1 MRKVNNWEN
10 VKAATEKVALPAGGY
25 VVTIMGAKVATYN
38 GNDGGTFEKLEV
50 SIDIAEGEFKDFYT
64 NDYRSQQSEDK
75 KWKGVLRQYL
85 PKEDGTEK
93 DEWTKSSLKALI
105 GAIEDSNPGYHWD
118 WDETK
123 LKGKK
128 AGCIFRNEEWKFD
141 DKTGFTAK
149 PFKFVSVEKIKTG
162 NYRLPKD
169 KLLNNSKAT
178 ADTSSANS
186 YKDIPDDDDLPF

>member
-10 VKAATEKVALPAGGY
+10 VKAATERVKLPVGGY
-25 VVTIMGAKVATYN
+25 IVNIMGAKVVEFD
-38 GNDGGTFEKLEV
+38 GKDGGKFEKLEI
-50 SIDIAEGEFKDFYT
+50 SIDIAEGEFKDFYA

-75 KWKGVLRQYL
+75 YWKGVLGQYS
-85 PKEDGTEK
+85 PKDDGSEN

-128 AGCIFRNEEWKFD
+128 VGCIFRNKEWEFNGT
-141 DKTGFTAK
+141 TGFTAK
-149 PFKFVSVEKIKTG
+149 PFKFISVEKIKTG

-169 KLLNNSKAT
+169 KLLNNSTAT
-178 ADTSSANS
+178 ADTSSASS
-186 YKDIPDDDDLPF
+186 YQDIPDDDLPF

>member
-1 MRKVNNWEN
+1 MKKIGNWEN
-10 VKAATEKVALPAGGY
+10 VKAATEKVALPVGGY
-25 VVTIMGAKVATYN
+25 IVNIMGAKVATYD
-38 GNDGGTFEKLEV
+38 GNDGGKFEKLEI
-50 SIDIAEGEFKDFYT
+50 SIDIAEGDFKDFYA

-128 AGCIFRNEEWKFD
+128 VGCIFRNEEWEYNG
-141 DKTGFTAK
+141 KTGFKAQA
-149 PFKFVSVEKIKTG
+149 FKFVSVEKIKTG

-169 KLLNNSKAT
+169 KLLNNSTAT
-178 ADTSSANS
+178 ADTSSASNF
-186 YKDIPDDDDLPF
+186 KDIPDDDLPF

>member
-1 MRKVNNWEN
+1 MKKINNWEN
-10 VKAATEKVALPAGGY
+10 VKAATERVALPVGGY
-25 VVTIMGAKVATYN
+25 IVNIMGAKVASYD
-38 GNDGGTFEKLEV
+38 GNDGGKFEKLEI
-50 SIDIAEGEFKDFYT
+50 SIDIAEGEFKDFYA
-64 NDYRSQQSEDK
+64 NDYRNQQSEDK

-128 AGCIFRNEEWKFD
+128 VGCIFRNEEWEYN
-141 DKTGFTAK
+141 DKSGFTAR

-162 NYRLPKD
+162 NFRLPKD
-169 KLLNNSKAT
+169 KLLNNSTAT
-178 ADTSSANS
+178 ADTSSANG
-186 YKDIPDDDDLPF
+186 YKDIPDDDLPF

>member
-1 MRKVNNWEN
+1 MRKVSNWEN
-10 VKAATEKVALPAGGY
+10 VRAASEKVALPVGGY
-25 VVTIMGAKVATYN
+25 IVTIMGAKVATYT

-85 PKEDGTEK
+85 PKDDGTEK

-128 AGCIFRNEEWKFD
+128 VGCIFRNEEWDFD
-141 DKTGFTAK
+141 GKTGFTAR
-149 PFKFVSVEKIKTG
+149 PFKFISVEKIKTG
-162 NYRLPKD
+162 NFRLPKD
-169 KLLNNSKAT
+169 KLLNNSTAT
-178 ADTSSANS
+178 AETSSTTS
-186 YKDIPDDDDLPF
+186 YQDIPDDDLPF

>member
-10 VKAATEKVALPAGGY
+10 VKAATEKVALPVGGY

-38 GNDGGTFEKLEV
+38 SNDGGTFEKLEV

-128 AGCIFRNEEWKFD
+128 VGCIFRNEEWEFG
-141 DKTGFTAK
+141 DKTGFTAR

-162 NYRLPKD
+162 NFRLPKD
-169 KLLNNSKAT
+169 KLLNGNTAT
-178 ADTSSANS
+178 ADTSSASS
-186 YKDIPDDDDLPF
+186 YQDIPDDDLPF